1 MATKESKQDMN
12 KTVNEERQ
20 PDEIKKTLKNL
31 PHKGRTALG
40 KEGVKASDKIP
51 KRG

>member
-1 MATKESKQDMN
+1 MPTKPTDEALRKPAKTNREDDSKS
-12 KTVNEERQ
+12 
-20 PDEIKKTLKNL
+20 LKYP